1 MILDE
6 QTTVPEVLPLSPP
19 PLAGTL
25 TDFGLRLDCT
35 VVVLTL
41 TRLPGLSPELAEVE
55 CFKVLDVLRL

>member
-19 PLAGTL
+19 LLAGTL

-35 VVVLTL
+35 VAVLAL
-41 TRLPGLSPELAEVE
+41 LGLSPELAVME
-55 CFKVLDVLRL
+55 CFKVLDVL